1 MSKPTIIC
9 TGMCNTKG
17 AEVRFLAE
25 MVAAQGGRPLI
36 MDLSLGGAVDW
47 ADVSLQEVLA
57 CTDVKI
63 QDVLAAPRA
72 EASDLVGGA
81 GAAKIL
87 ELYSRG
93 ECDGVLSWAGS
104 VGTSTATRV
113 MRALPFGV
121 PKIMLTDMTCL
132 LYTSRCV

>member
-93 ECDGVLSWAGS
+93 ECDAVWCPGRDRWGRRRRR
-104 VGTSTATRV
+104 G
-113 MRALPFGV
+113 
-121 PKIMLTDMTCL
+121 
-132 LYTSRCV
+132 

>member
-63 QDVLAAPRA
+63 QDVVAAAGPTPATGWAAPVPPR
-72 EASDLVGGA
+72 SW
-81 GAAKIL
+81 
-87 ELYSRG
+87 SCTRG
-93 ECDGVLSWAGS
+93 VS
-104 VGTSTATRV
+104 ATGCCPGRD
-113 MRALPFGV
+113 RWG
-121 PKIMLTDMTCL
+121 
-132 LYTSRCV
+132 RRRRRG